1 MPVHIAKDSVVTDA
15 ITPHAPELASEAL
28 PPGKGVVQ
36 GRDGFKVID
45 DA

>member
-1 MPVHIAKDSVVTDA
+1 MPIHIAKDSVVTDA
-15 ITPHAPELASEAL
+15 ITPHAPELASETL
-28 PPGKGVVQ
+28 PPGIGVVQ